1 MEVTAQATFATTL
14 VDEWVRSGL
23 RHAVV
28 APGSRSTP
36 LALALADD
44 DRLTVHVQLDER
56 SAGYVALGLA
66 LAGGRP
72 AVVLTSSGTAAVE
85 LHPAVVEAS
94 QSAVPMIVC
103 TADRPFELKGV
114 GAPQT
119 IDQTHLYG
127 AYVRWFAEPGTADEA
142 VAGTWRSFASRAV
155 AEAMGPP
162 AGPVHLNLA
171 FRDPLVGRPGP
182 LPEGR
187 PDGRPWHA
195 VAGPAPAASEGDD
208 DGGAA
213 ALLRAARGV
222 VVAGRGADRRWIA
235 PLAEAFGWPVLAD
248 PRSSCRVPDERT
260 VAAADAI
267 LRVPAFA
274 DAHRPD
280 AVLRVGEPPASKVV
294 AQWLAAAGVSQ
305 VVLDPD
311 GAWPDPD
318 RTAGLLLR
326 GRPEAWCRRLA
337 AGPRG
342 PADPAW
348 LASWA
353 AAEGAAQQAL
363 EATLAGHA
371 EVTEPGVARRL
382 VAALPDG
389 ATLVCSSSMPV
400 RDVEWYGAP
409 RHGLTV
415 VSNRG
420 ANGIDGVVSTAVG
433 VAIAAEGP
441 TALLI
446 GDLAYLHDTNGLL
459 GLAGRDLDL
468 TIVVV
473 DNRGGG
479 IFSFLPQ
486 ATTLPVDRFEQ
497 LFGTPQDVDLA
508 GLAAA
513 HGLPVLEAHDMEG
526 LDVALARH
534 PHHARDA
541 GRAGPHGAH
550 HERGRARRAARRRG
564 DGPALPGFLAD
575 RLLVVLDVPG
585 LTPADEL
592 RHGDQEPDD
601 RGRPHACCSLPRR

>member
-1 MEVTAQATFATTL
+1 MEVTAQATFASTL
-14 VDEWVRSGL
+14 VDEWARAGV
-23 RHAVV
+23 RHAVL

-44 DRLTVHVQLDER
+44 DRLSLHVHLDER
-56 SAGYVALGLA
+56 SAGYLALGLA
-66 LAGGRP
+66 LAGGTP

-85 LHPAVVEAS
+85 LHPAVVEAA
-94 QSAVPMIVC
+94 QARVPMLVC
-103 TADRPFELKGV
+103 TADRPFELKDV

-119 IDQTHLYG
+119 IDQTHLFG
-127 AYVRWFAEPGTADEA
+127 RAVRWFAEPGPADEA
-142 VAGTWRSFASRAV
+142 GAGTWRSFASRAV
-155 AEAMGPP
+155 AEAVGPP

-182 LPEGR
+182 LPAGR

-195 VAGPAPAASEGDD
+195 TATPSAVAPEADD
-208 DGGAA
+208 DAVAA
-213 ALLRAARGV
+213 GLLEAARGV
-222 VVAGRGADRRWIA
+222 IVAGRGAEGRWVA

-248 PRSSCRVPDERT
+248 PRSSCRVPDDRT
-260 VAAADAI
+260 VAYADAL
-267 LRVPAFA
+267 LRDPAFA
-274 DAHRPD
+274 AAHRPG
-280 AVLRVGEPPASKVV
+280 AVLRIGEPPASKVV
-294 AQWLAAAGVSQ
+294 AQWLASAGVSQ

-326 GRPEAWCRRLA
+326 GRPEVWCRRLA
-337 AGPRG
+337 AAPRR

-353 AAEGAAQQAL
+353 EAGAAADRAL
-363 EATLAGHA
+363 EAVLAGHP
-371 EVTEPGVARRL
+371 EVTEPAVARRL

-400 RDVEWYGAP
+400 RDVEWYAAP
-409 RHGLTV
+409 RPGLTV
-415 VSNRG
+415 LANRG

-433 VAIAAEGP
+433 VATGTGGP

-446 GDLAYLHDTNGLL
+446 GDLAFLHDANGLL
-459 GLAGRDLDL
+459 GLAGLDVDL

-486 ATTLPVDRFEQ
+486 ATELPPDRFEQ
-497 LFGTPQDVDLA
+497 LFGTPQEVDLT

-513 HGLPVLEAHDMEG
+513 HGLAVLEAHDMEG
-526 LDVALARH
+526 LDVAL
-534 PHHARDA
+534 
-541 GRAGPHGAH
+541 RASLSTSGTQVVLVRT
-550 HERGRARRAARRRG
+550 ERAANVAVHA
-564 DGPALPGFLAD
+564 ALHAA
-575 RLLVVLDVPG
+575 VAAA
-585 LTPADEL
+585 LTAA
-592 RHGDQEPDD
+592 R
-601 RGRPHACCSLPRR
+601 